1 MSEEKI
7 ALMDTALY
15 LCIVS
20 AYQVNEMRNLRK
32 ITIGITVMTLLILG
46 ILLAVGI
53 PPVAAQQG
61 STGIQ
66 TVNTDAAFSCTAA
79 PFIDQSHAHPAFRDT
94 CNREHMDQCE
104 YACMMPGGIIDLYCY
119 EDCIYTIC

>member
-1 MSEEKI
+1 
-7 ALMDTALY
+7 MDTEIY
-15 LCIVS
+15 HHIVIAS
-20 AYQVNEMRNLRK
+20 QVNMMRPLRK
-32 ITIGITVMTLLILG
+32 FTMDLTMVTLLILG
-46 ILLAVGI
+46 ILLAAGI

-61 STGIQ
+61 RTAIQ

-79 PFIDQSHAHPAFRDT
+79 PFTGQYQAHPAFRDT

-104 YACMMPGGIIDLYCY
+104 SACMMPGGIFDEYCY